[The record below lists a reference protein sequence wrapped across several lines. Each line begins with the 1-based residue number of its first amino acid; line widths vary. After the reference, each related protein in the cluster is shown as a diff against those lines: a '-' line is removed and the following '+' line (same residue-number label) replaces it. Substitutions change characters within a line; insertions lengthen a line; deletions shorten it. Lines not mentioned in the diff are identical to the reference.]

1 MSGLANATRERGLLA
16 PRAGNAKALLRELL
30 RLLDDLAA
38 GGTGGSID
46 LMSMP
51 FAQADYE
58 EMRDVLGVGAID
70 ARLEA
75 LGESRVQET
84 RYPGI
89 WWVRH
94 CNEDRETVAEL
105 IEVVSAK
112 DLEFKSRRS
121 LAVKP
126 MYRVTDEKYAVY
138 WGTEKKV

>member
-1 MSGLANATRERGLLA
+1 MSGLANAKWERGLLA

-38 GGTGGSID
+38 GGNGGSID

-58 EMRDVLGVGAID
+58 ELRDVLGVGAID

-75 LGESRVQET
+75 LGESKVQET
-84 RYPGI
+84 LYPGI

-94 CNEDRETVAEL
+94 CNEDGETVAEL
-105 IEVVSAK
+105 IEVCDVPNILRAPAA
-112 DLEFKSRRS
+112 DVVDAAAQLRQVLEAQARN
-121 LAVKP
+121 
-126 MYRVTDEKYAVY
+126 
-138 WGTEKKV
+138 G

>member
-1 MSGLANATRERGLLA
+1 
-16 PRAGNAKALLRELL
+16 
-30 RLLDDLAA
+30 
-38 GGTGGSID
+38 
-46 LMSMP
+46 MSMP

-105 IEVVSAK
+105 IEVCDVPSILRAPAA
-112 DLEFKSRRS
+112 DVVYAAAQLRQVLEAQARS
-121 LAVKP
+121 
-126 MYRVTDEKYAVY
+126 
-138 WGTEKKV
+138 G

>member
-1 MSGLANATRERGLLA
+1 MSSLVNATLERGLLA

-38 GGTGGSID
+38 GGDGGSID

-51 FAQADYE
+51 FAHADHE
-58 EMRDVLGVGAID
+58 ELRDVLGVGAID

-84 RYPGI
+84 RFPGI

-94 CNEDRETVAEL
+94 CNEDGETVAEL
-105 IEVVSAK
+105 IEVCDVPNILRAPAA
-112 DLEFKSRRS
+112 DVADAAALLRQVLEAQPRS
-121 LAVKP
+121 
-126 MYRVTDEKYAVY
+126 
-138 WGTEKKV
+138 G